1 MVKNVIFDV
10 GRVLVDWEPDIAFR
24 SLGFDEETSRIVAK
38 ATVYSE
44 DWKEFDRSTAEGEEM
59 LSRFIGN
66 APAYEKEIR
75 LVWDNVGLPVHRRPY
90 ASEWIKGLRANGYR
104 VYILSNYSRWTYAQ
118 TEEALSFVKD
128 ADGALFSFE
137 VGQIK
142 PEPEIYQSLFAR
154 FHLKPEECIFVDD
167 CEENITAGRA
177 QGMPGIVFTSYEQA
191 VRELAGYGVKC

>member
-10 GRVLVDWEPDIAFR
+10 GRVLVDWEPDPVLR
-24 SLGFDEETSRIVAK
+24 SLGFDGETSRIVAE

-44 DWKEFDRSTAEGEEM
+44 DWKEFDRSVVKGEEM
-59 LSRFIGN
+59 LAKFISN
-66 APAYEKEIR
+66 APAYEKEIC
-75 LVWDNVGLPVHRRPY
+75 LMWDNVGLTIHKRLY
-90 ASEWIKGLRANGYR
+90 ASEWVQSLRASGYH

-118 TEEALSFVKD
+118 TLEELSFVKD

-167 CEENITAGRA
+167 CEENIVAGKA
-177 QGMPGIVFTSYEQA
+177 QGMQGIVFTSYEQA
-191 VRELAGYGVKC
+191 VSELAGYGVTC